1 MATDPLATLAALP
14 DVVEASEQARSAVDA
29 LLWDRSARA
38 LSNELARESTLA
50 GAWCSA
56 AFEGAEVLL
65 PQLRTGAV
73 DDSPMSRVAARTLAM
88 YIEIPKVSGL
98 MSTSPMQALARLHAT
113 AVGVGQDVDLQ
124 STNAGRPRLAEPVDP
139 LKVGSAVSPREVP
152 QRLAGL
158 MDLLTMPTEAP
169 AIVVAGICHAEV
181 AAMQP
186 FEHGSGL
193 VARSL
198 TRCILRD
205 RGLDPD
211 GWSIPEAAMRMM
223 GRTKYVNALR
233 GYNEGTSEGV
243 SQWLVQ
249 HAKLVE
255 VGAQEAQKWVAN
267 QQK

>member
-14 DVVEASEQARSAVDA
+14 NVAEASEQARSAVDA
-29 LLWDRSARA
+29 LLWNRGARSM
-38 LSNELARESTLA
+38 SNELARESTLA

-65 PQLRTGAV
+65 PQLRTGSV

-98 MSTSPMQALARLHAT
+98 IGTAPMQVLARLHAT
-113 AVGVGQDVDLQ
+113 VVGIDEDTDLQ
-124 STNAGRPRLAEPVDP
+124 SAGAGRPRLAEPVDP
-139 LKVGSAVSPREVP
+139 LKLGTAVAAPEIP

-158 MDLLTMPTEAP
+158 MDLLTTPTQAP
-169 AIVVAGICHAEV
+169 AIVVAGIGHAEV

-186 FEHGSGL
+186 FERGSGI

-211 GWSIPEAAMRMM
+211 GWTIPEAAMRMM

-233 GYNEGTSEGV
+233 GYNSGTSEGV
-243 SQWLVQ
+243 SEWLVQ
-249 HAKLVE
+249 HAKLVQ
-255 VGAQEAQKWVAN
+255 VGAQEAEKWVAS
-267 QQK
+267 QQS